1 MLRAFVLVVVGLLVS
16 ATVADARPGEPLVLV
31 AGDTAFASAL
41 DDALLPAGMD
51 VVPITSASP
60 ASPGDLPV
68 RSRELAD
75 GQHAAG
81 TVWLLPSSAGSTLVA
96 YDRRVDRLLI
106 RELPYRSPLSATQAA
121 EAARMVRTM
130 LRALRV
136 AQDSDAGPPH
146 DTPVAPAVT
155 PEPWLAASLGIGTW
169 IEAPGDTAHLAGNL
183 TVAWRPYGLGAA
195 VGTQLAPSADL
206 MTPTFTGSVR
216 DVVVAAESRYAIE
229 VAPAVRVTPAAGA
242 ALHVIAL
249 TGGFGGSELR
259 SRRYDPALRVG
270 ATAAYALPRGID
282 VGLSVSADC
291 LLRRQEYAAGTD
303 EILVVPRLQIM
314 TGVFVGL
321 RL

>member
-1 MLRAFVLVVVGLLVS
+1 MLVVGLLIS
-16 ATVADARPGEPLVLV
+16 AAVADARPGEPLVLV
-31 AGDTAFASAL
+31 AIDTAFTSAL

-51 VVPITSASP
+51 IVPVTAASP

-75 GQHAAG
+75 AQHAAG

-96 YDRRVDRLLI
+96 YDRHVDRLLI
-106 RELPYRSPLSATQAA
+106 RELPYRAPLSAMQAV

-136 AQDSDAGPPH
+136 AQDTDTTPPQ
-146 DTPVAPAVT
+146 DTPVAPAGT

-169 IEAPGDTAHLAGNL
+169 IEAPGASANLAGSL
-183 TVAWRPYGLGAA
+183 AIAWRPHGLGAA
-195 VGTQLAPSADL
+195 LGTQLAPSADL

-216 DVVVAAESRYAIE
+216 DVVIAGEGRYAIA
-229 VAPAVRVTPAAGA
+229 VAPAVRITPAAGA

-249 TGGFGGSELR
+249 RGGFGGSELR
-259 SRRYDPALRVG
+259 SRRYDPAVRLG
-270 ATAAYALPRGID
+270 ATATYALPRGVD
-282 VGLSVSADC
+282 LGVAVSADC
-291 LLRRQEYAAGTD
+291 LLRRQEYAAGSE